1 MKTHILKLV
10 VILLVFTSGINV
22 MAQKAI
28 SLEEAI
34 ALASQ
39 GNKAL
44 KIQNLEELRVKQAV
58 KQAKSAWLPKVA
70 FNGNISRY
78 FDRQVIFLP
87 GSFAGTDKEVQ
98 EVSVGGLYQ
107 YNSAVTFNQTLF
119 SMKSNQEIKA
129 SLLEEK
135 IEKEKTGDLESRL
148 IHEVTKTYY
157 QVLLTQNQLVL
168 LEKSLQRNE
177 KALKDAK
184 SLFLQGKGLKT
195 DTLRSYIAV
204 ENLKTSVAYQ
214 LSTIAI
220 TKTQLKQL
228 IGLEENDELELVDSL
243 SLNDNSDELDVFDES
258 ISVEDLK
265 RHDLEIQKLVIELKE
280 RRLAAE
286 KAIRSPEISL
296 IGQYQL
302 QSQLDDENFKNQT
315 WHNTTFIGVNLS
327 IPIFS
332 GGKTTSKVKQSQL
345 KLEQEKIKMD
355 DMHDNVRLEL
365 ATIMINWNN
374 AKLQYETQKRTVEV
388 AEVNYVMNNQ
398 RYNNGIG
405 SKLEVSD
412 AELALTSSQI
422 TYLQAIYNL
431 KMSKTELQRALGQ
444 LNF

>member
-1 MKTHILKLV
+1 MKTQILKLV

-58 KQAKSAWLPKVA
+58 KQAKSAWLPNVA

-87 GSFAGTDKEVQ
+87 GSFAGTDKDVQ
-98 EVSVGGLYQ
+98 EVRVGGLYQ

-119 SMKSNQEIKA
+119 SMKSNQEVKA

-135 IEKEKTGDLESRL
+135 IEKEKTGDLVSRL

-184 SLFLQGKGLKT
+184 SLFLQGKGLKN
-195 DTLRSYIAV
+195 DTLRSFINV
-204 ENLKTSVAYQ
+204 ENLKTSIAYQ
-214 LSTIAI
+214 LSTIEIA
-220 TKTQLKQL
+220 KTQLKQL
-228 IGLEENDELELVDSL
+228 IGVNEKEDLALVDSL
-243 SLNDNSDELDVFDES
+243 SLNDDSDELNVFDDE

-265 RHDLEIQKLVIELKE
+265 RHDLEIQKLAIELEE
-280 RRLAAE
+280 RRLATV
-286 KAIRSPEISL
+286 KAIQSPEISFM
-296 IGQYQL
+296 GQYQL
-302 QSQLDDENFKNQT
+302 QSQSDEEKLKNQT
-315 WHNTTFIGVNLS
+315 WHNTSFIGVNIS

-332 GGKTTSKVKQSQL
+332 GGKMNSKVKQSQL
-345 KLEQEKIKMD
+345 KLEQEKIKKED
-355 DMHDNVRLEL
+355 LYDYVKLEL
-365 ATIMINWNN
+365 ATILNNWNN
-374 AKLQYETQKRTVEV
+374 AKLLYETQKRTVEA
-388 AEVNYVMNNQ
+388 AEVNYAMNNQ
-398 RYNNGIG
+398 RYSNGIG
-405 SKLEVSD
+405 SKLEVVD
-412 AELALTSSQI
+412 AELALTSSQV

-431 KMSKTELQRALGQ
+431 KMSKIELQRALGQ